1 MTQDQKPDQKH
12 DAHRQRISSFVD
24 GEAEAVVAHSLASA
38 WRDDP
43 ALRRTWHSYHLI
55 GDVLRSDELAIDPSR
70 DEHFLQRLRER
81 MASEPVVLAPTLPRP
96 SLPLQEDVRTPAR
109 AAAGFAAT
117 RSRRRRWQAPAAMA
131 AGVVAVAGVAVM
143 MRGGDP
149 AAGSAATVLAGSA
162 SSPITVVAMPAPEP
176 VAVANSL
183 THRSIIR
190 DPRIDSYFQAH
201 RQFSL
206 GGPLGIPAGYMR
218 NDEPAVLPPQPQ
230 PQPQQQ
236 R

>member
-1 MTQDQKPDQKH
+1 MTQDQRP
-12 DAHRQRISSFVD
+12 DAHRQRISLFVD
-24 GEAEAVVAHSLASA
+24 GEADAAAAQSIASA

-55 GDVLRSDELAIDPSR
+55 GDVLRSDELAIAPSR
-70 DEHFLQRLRER
+70 DEQFLQRLRDR
-81 MASEPVVLAPTLPRP
+81 MALEPVVLAPAVKP
-96 SLPLQEDVRTPAR
+96 SPPLQDERHAPTR
-109 AAAGFAAT
+109 AAAGFAAL

-131 AGVVAVAGVAVM
+131 AGVVAVVGVAVM

-149 AAGSAATVLAGSA
+149 AAGGSPVVLAGGA
-162 SSPITVVAMPAPEP
+162 SSPITVVAVPAPQPQP
-176 VAVANSL
+176 VALTSPTTDPT

-218 NDEPAVLPPQPQ
+218 NDELAVPQTQ
-230 PQPQQQ
+230 QQQQ